1 MRVTVI
7 LPCLLLLCLHVPRS
21 RQLKCWTTQFGEVVS
36 MMDASAKIT
45 SQECFYPNDKSCKK
59 HWYTVTYSGPQMV
72 ELGCSGSQPA
82 AEFVTAK
89 GTGED
94 GVYFCGSDWCNKS
107 SNVFAPNILV
117 FLFAMLTIVASL

>member
-1 MRVTVI
+1 M
-7 LPCLLLLCLHVPRS
+7 
-21 RQLKCWTTQFGEVVS
+21 Q
-36 MMDASAKIT
+36 AKIT

-89 GTGED
+89 VKHFLGKKISNFHFKLKGTGED

-107 SNVFAPNILV
+107 SNVFTSNNLV